1 MNMFIN
7 NEDYK
12 RFYIENKQCFTEK
25 AWSILNQLVDNEI
38 NYMFISDTKENLF
51 DGIVSVDLSERLKK
65 SHFFYL
71 ADCYVLCYNR

>member
-51 DGIVSVDLSERLKK
+51 DGIV
-65 SHFFYL
+65 
-71 ADCYVLCYNR
+71 LCYNRQVTQSIEKTTSKMI